1 MRKRAYYEQEIIN
14 CLKRVV
20 FLEITELHEFVPG
33 PRSYKEAATRRL
45 LAAGVIEPHPKWR
58 GCVRLSA
65 AARTEAEH
73 QARPTGSN
81 PD

>member
-45 LAAGVIEPHPKWR
+45 LAAGVIERHPKWP

-65 AARTEAEH
+65 AGRKAGERDTSAS
-73 QARPTGSN
+73 PI
-81 PD
+81 